1 MKILGIN
8 ISHHS
13 SSCLLVDNE
22 IKFLLEDERV
32 SRIKGYCPGQDDL
45 ERFVDGEY
53 EIYFAEELFK
63 HTTHLDYIIFSSYDR
78 NMRVPEVGDF
88 DDLVIE
94 NYVRSMKNKGITW
107 DEIVFQKEN
116 HHIYHACSG
125 FYGSEFDEAVALVL
139 DGGGSIYENEEDVV
153 DLLGRNTG
161 NWFRELET
169 IFKVDYKSGVQP
181 LWKHYGWTEAGIRGR
196 DVRNDDFFC
205 EKYGDNVVSHTFSNG
220 CLFNIFSVDLGFKD
234 GDDSGKV
241 MGMSSFHSE
250 KEYYFYDLYPEE
262 DPRWW
267 RKIEWFEEMNGVWIT
282 TKELRDNLG
291 TANNYPFERK
301 SFELNDFMVKADIA
315 NKLQEESLKH
325 TKRLITKAV
334 EISGCK
340 NVVLSGGYALNC
352 LNNYQYLDIDPE
364 INLYV
369 DPVCYDAGT
378 ALGAAK
384 WLYYK
389 LTKSTEKN
397 PLTSLYLS

>member
-8 ISHHS
+8 ISHHA

-22 IKFLLEDERV
+22 IKFLLEDERIN
-32 SRIKGYCPGQDDL
+32 RTKGYCPGQEDIDL
-45 ERFVDGEY
+45 FVDKKY
-53 EIYFAEELFK
+53 EIHFAEELFK
-63 HTTHLDYIIFSSYDR
+63 HTTHLDYIIFSSYGR
-78 NMRVPEVGDF
+78 NVRVPEVGDF
-88 DDLVIE
+88 DDLIIE
-94 NYVRSMKNKGITW
+94 NYVRSMKSKGITW
-107 DEIVFQKEN
+107 DEIVFEKEN

-125 FYGSEFDEAVALVL
+125 FYGSEFDEAVALIQ
-139 DGGGSIYENEEDVV
+139 DGGGAVYENEEDVV
-153 DLLGRNTG
+153 DLLGANTT

-169 IFKVDYKSGVQP
+169 IYKVDYKSGVQP
-181 LWKHYGWTEAGIRGR
+181 LWKHYGWTENSAPDIQSE
-196 DVRNDDFFC
+196 DIFC
-205 EKYGDNVVSHTFSNG
+205 EKYGDNIVSHTMGNG
-220 CLFNIFSVDLGFKD
+220 GLFNITAVDLGWTD

-241 MGMSSFHSE
+241 MGLSSYHSE
-250 KEYYFYDLYPEE
+250 KDYHYYELFPEE
-262 DPRWW
+262 DTRWW
-267 RKIEWFEEMNGVWIT
+267 RQIEWFEEMNGVWIT
-282 TKELRDNLG
+282 TKELSDNLG
-291 TANNYPFERK
+291 RDDKYPFERT
-301 SFELNDFMVKADIA
+301 SFELDDFKVKADIA
-315 NKLQEESLKH
+315 NKLQEEALKH

-340 NVVLSGGYALNC
+340 NVILSGGYALNC

-364 INLYV
+364 INLYI